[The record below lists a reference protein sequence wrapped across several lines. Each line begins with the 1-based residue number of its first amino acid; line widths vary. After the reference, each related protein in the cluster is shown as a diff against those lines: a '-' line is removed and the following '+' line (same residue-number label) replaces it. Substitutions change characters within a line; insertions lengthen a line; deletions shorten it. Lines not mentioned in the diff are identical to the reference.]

1 MDHWNFSL
9 FRTRTL
15 NFALNQK
22 RCRLFKLCVVV
33 QSFFYLYFRLKWL
46 SKFLNLFSSE
56 NYSMIRIK
64 LFSLFLF
71 LFFTSLIKAQNNEKF
86 ILAGSLYDSQ
96 KNILLKDR
104 IIHIQGDKI
113 IDVGNNIKIPDNATI
128 IDLSNYTVLPGL
140 IDAHTHVLFDQ
151 EPQDD
156 FAKHSIST
164 LVLESQ
170 ALRTLRG
177 VKRAQ
182 SYLDVGITSIKDL
195 GNSGEFLDVALRDA
209 INEGSIDG
217 PRIFAAGQIMSGPGG
232 QIYGVQKE
240 YQKIV
245 DDEYRIIKSPDD
257 AINAVRE
264 HINQG
269 VDLIKICADNLP
281 NNTRLTIPEMESIV
295 KTAHSYGLRVTAHSI
310 RNQSAWNAIKA
321 GVDGIEHGFF
331 LADSTLN
338 LMADKNVYLVPTENS
353 RDYMET
359 YYQLQG
365 RDSDKLPWLDSYIND
380 MQSRL
385 IKARN
390 KDVMIVAG
398 SDNYTDIQVSRGVS
412 SQDMFRTYYESGM
425 RPLNI
430 LQSATYLSAKSLN
443 KEDEIGVLTSK
454 SFADIIAVKGDI
466 KTDFINSIKNI
477 VFVMK
482 NGSIYLDHT
491 LH

>member
-1 MDHWNFSL
+1 
-9 FRTRTL
+9 
-15 NFALNQK
+15 
-22 RCRLFKLCVVV
+22 
-33 QSFFYLYFRLKWL
+33 
-46 SKFLNLFSSE
+46 
-56 NYSMIRIK
+56 
-64 LFSLFLF
+64 
-71 LFFTSLIKAQNNEKF
+71 
-86 ILAGSLYDSQ
+86 LAGSLYDSQ
-96 KNILLKDR
+96 QNILLRDR
-104 IIHIQGDKI
+104 IIHIQGNKI
-113 IDVGNNIKIPDNATI
+113 IDVGNNIEIPDDAKI
-128 IDLSNYTVLPGL
+128 IDLSDYTVLPGL

-164 LVLESQ
+164 LVLENQ

-209 INEGSIDG
+209 INEGSIEG

-232 QIYGVQKE
+232 QVYGVQKK

-245 DDEYRIIKSPDD
+245 DDEYRIIKSPGD

-281 NNTRLTIPEMESIV
+281 NNTRLTVPEMEAIV
-295 KTAHSYGLRVTAHSI
+295 KTAHSYGLTVTAHSI

-338 LMADKNVYLVPTENS
+338 LMADKNVFLVPTENS

-359 YYQLQG
+359 YYRLQG
-365 RDSDKLPWLDSYIND
+365 KDPDELSWLDRYMND

-385 IKARN
+385 MKAIDN
-390 KDVMIVAG
+390 EITIVAG
-398 SDNYTDIQVSRGVS
+398 SDNYTDIQVSRRVS
-412 SQDMFRTYYESGM
+412 SQDMFKAYYESGM
-425 RPLNI
+425 KPLNI
-430 LQSATYLSAKSLN
+430 LQSATYLAAKSFN
-443 KEDEIGVLTSK
+443 KENEIGVLKSK
-454 SFADIIAVKGDI
+454 SFADIIAIKGDVQNN
-466 KTDFINSIKNI
+466 FLNSIKDI

-482 NGSIYLDHT
+482 NGEIYLNN
-491 LH
+491 LLE

>member
-1 MDHWNFSL
+1 M
-9 FRTRTL
+9 
-15 NFALNQK
+15 
-22 RCRLFKLCVVV
+22 
-33 QSFFYLYFRLKWL
+33 
-46 SKFLNLFSSE
+46 
-56 NYSMIRIK
+56 
-64 LFSLFLF
+64 
-71 LFFTSLIKAQNNEKF
+71 
-86 ILAGSLYDSQ
+86 AGSLYDSQ
-96 KNILLKDR
+96 QNILLRDR
-104 IIHIQGDKI
+104 IIHIQGNKI
-113 IDVGNNIKIPDNATI
+113 IDVGNNIEIPDDAKI
-128 IDLSNYTVLPGL
+128 IDLSDYTVLPGL

-164 LVLESQ
+164 LVLENQ

-209 INEGSIDG
+209 INEGSIEG

-232 QIYGVQKE
+232 QVYGVQKK

-245 DDEYRIIKSPDD
+245 DDEYRIIKSPGD

-281 NNTRLTIPEMESIV
+281 NNTRLTVPEMEAIV
-295 KTAHSYGLRVTAHSI
+295 KTAHSYGLTVTAHSI

-338 LMADKNVYLVPTENS
+338 LMADKNVFLVPTENS

-359 YYQLQG
+359 YYRLQG
-365 RDSDKLPWLDSYIND
+365 KDPDELSWLDRYMND

-385 IKARN
+385 MKAIDN
-390 KDVMIVAG
+390 EITIVAG
-398 SDNYTDIQVSRGVS
+398 SDNYTDIQVSRRVS
-412 SQDMFRTYYESGM
+412 SQDMFKAYYESGM
-425 RPLNI
+425 KPLNI
-430 LQSATYLSAKSLN
+430 LQSATYLAAKSFN
-443 KEDEIGVLTSK
+443 KENEIGVLKSK
-454 SFADIIAVKGDI
+454 SFADIIAIKGDVQNN
-466 KTDFINSIKNI
+466 FLNSIKDI

-482 NGSIYLDHT
+482 NGEIYLNN
-491 LH
+491 LLE